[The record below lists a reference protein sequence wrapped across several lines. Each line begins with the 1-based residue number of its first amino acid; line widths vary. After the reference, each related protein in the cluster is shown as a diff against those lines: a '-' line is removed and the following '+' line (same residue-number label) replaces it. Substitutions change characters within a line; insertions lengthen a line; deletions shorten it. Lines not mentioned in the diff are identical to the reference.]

1 MHPNLLTGR
10 PDMLLHAYAKIN
22 WALDTVG
29 LRDDG
34 YHLLDTIMQS
44 VSLHDDIAIEPDS
57 KLSLSV
63 IDAPHVPSDESNLIL
78 HAAEA
83 LCRNTE
89 TAFGAH
95 ITLRK
100 RIPVGA
106 GLGGGSTDAAV
117 VLRALNDM
125 WDLKLSEETLYK
137 IGLSLGADIPF
148 CLHGGICRAQG
159 IGEVLTPFESKKQYH
174 LILIQPCRGLST
186 KQVFDELSKE
196 TTTQHPDIECAI
208 RALQTSDLTL
218 LAASIGNT
226 LQNVSEKLRPEIR
239 QAINAL
245 REHGARIAQMT
256 GSGSAVFGV
265 FPSMRA
271 ADTAWNS
278 LNRRFPICIQTHT
291 LCK

>member
-1 MHPNLLTGR
+1 
-10 PDMLLHAYAKIN
+10 MLLHANAKIN

-44 VSLHDDIAIEPDS
+44 ISLHDDITIEQDS

-63 IDAPHVPSDESNLIL
+63 KDAPHVPCDESNLIL
-78 HAAEA
+78 RAAEA
-83 LCRNTE
+83 LRRHTGT
-89 TAFGAH
+89 TAGAR

-106 GLGGGSTDAAV
+106 GLGGGSADAAT
-117 VLRALNDM
+117 VLRGLNEM
-125 WDLKLSEETLYK
+125 WELELPEETLYE

-148 CLHGGICRAQG
+148 CLHGGLCRAQG
-159 IGEVLTPFESKKQYH
+159 IGEILTPFTAKKQWQ
-174 LILIQPCRGLST
+174 LVLIQPCRGLST
-186 KQVFDELSKE
+186 KQVFDALSEE
-196 TTTQHPDIECAI
+196 TSTLHPDTEGSI
-208 RALQTSDLTL
+208 RALQTGDLAM
-218 LAASIGNT
+218 LAASIGNS
-226 LQNVSEKLRPEIR
+226 LQNVSENLRPEIR

-265 FPSMRA
+265 FPTARTA
-271 ADTAWNS
+271 YTAWES
-278 LNRRFPICIQTHT
+278 LSRRYPTCIQAQTISE
-291 LCK
+291 

>member
-1 MHPNLLTGR
+1 
-10 PDMLLHAYAKIN
+10 MLLHAYAKIN

-44 VSLHDDIAIEPDS
+44 VSLHDDITIELDS

-63 IDAPHVPSDESNLIL
+63 VDAPHVPNDESNLIL
-78 HAAEA
+78 RTAEA
-83 LCRNTE
+83 LRQHTG
-89 TAFGAH
+89 TTFGAH

-117 VLRALNDM
+117 VLRALNDL
-125 WDLKLSEETLYK
+125 WELRLPEETLYE
-137 IGLSLGADIPF
+137 IGLSLGADVPF
-148 CLHGGICRAQG
+148 CLHRGLCRAQG
-159 IGEVLTPFESKKQYH
+159 IGEILTPFTAKKQYP

-196 TTTQHPDIECAI
+196 TSTQHPNIESAI
-208 RALQTSDLTL
+208 RALQMGDLAL

-226 LQNVSEKLRPEIR
+226 LQSVSEKLRPEIR

-265 FPSMRA
+265 FPTARA
-271 ADTAWNS
+271 ARTAWDS
-278 LNRRFPICIQTHT
+278 LSRRYPVCVQTQT
-291 LCK
+291 ISE

>member
-1 MHPNLLTGR
+1 
-10 PDMLLHAYAKIN
+10 MLLHAYAKIN

-44 VSLHDDIAIEPDS
+44 ISLHDDITIEPDS
-57 KLSLSV
+57 RLFLSV
-63 IDAPHVPSDESNLIL
+63 ADAPHVPCDESNLIL
-78 HAAEA
+78 RAAEA
-83 LCRNTE
+83 LRRHTG
-89 TAFGAH
+89 TAAGAS

-106 GLGGGSTDAAV
+106 GLGGGSTDAAA

-125 WDLKLSEETLYK
+125 WGLGLPEETLYE
-137 IGLSLGADIPF
+137 IGLSLGADVPF
-148 CLHGGICRAQG
+148 CLHGGLCRAQG
-159 IGEVLTPFESKKQYH
+159 IGEILTPFAAKKQWP

-186 KQVFDELSKE
+186 KQVFDALSE
-196 TTTQHPDIECAI
+196 EVSTHHPDIENSI
-208 RALQTSDLTL
+208 RALQAGDMTV
-218 LAASIGNT
+218 LAASIGNS
-226 LQNVSEKLRPEIR
+226 LQNVSESLRPEIR

-265 FPSMRA
+265 FPTVRA
-271 ADTAWNS
+271 AHSAWES
-278 LNRRFPICIQTHT
+278 LSRRYPVCVQTQT
-291 LCK
+291 ISE